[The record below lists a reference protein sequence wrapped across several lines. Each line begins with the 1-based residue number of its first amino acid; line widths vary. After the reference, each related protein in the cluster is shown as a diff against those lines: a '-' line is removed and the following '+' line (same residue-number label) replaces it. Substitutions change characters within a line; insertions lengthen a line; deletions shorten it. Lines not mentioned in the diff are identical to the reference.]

1 MAKEAPS
8 SKEEPHARKVGLG
21 SKVNNYSNIRFAG
34 MALQ

>member
-8 SKEEPHARKVGLG
+8 SKEEPQVRKVGLG
-21 SKVNNYSNIRFAG
+21 LKVHNFSNIRFAG